1 MATRHARNVL
11 TAFLVCFTAAGAS
24 GSMEGLQVIDPAK
37 ATNEFGEDMLWYDIQ
52 ELDLEGKGWGDTA
65 HLYDRLPRS
74 TKTGEPGQF
83 WGLVEDSAGM
93 CVRFVTDSPRIG
105 GRWTLRS
112 SNLAMPHMPA
122 TGVSGLDLYVNDNGT
137 WRWIGAGRPATG
149 MTHQAV
155 LAEGIPE
162 GSHEFMVYLPL
173 YNGVESVQ
181 IGIEPSAKLAKGPAY
196 PAGREKPIL
205 FWGTS
210 ILQGGCA
217 SRPGMA
223 YPAIVGRML
232 MRPTINLGFSGNGKM
247 QPEVVDALTRLDAA
261 AFVIDCCPNMDADLI
276 MERTIPLVTALR
288 KAWPDTP
295 IVLVENV
302 KYQAGA
308 FLPKKREAYEVKN
321 KAFRAQYEQLA
332 ADGVK
337 GLHYVPCDDLFGH
350 DGEATVDGTHATDLG
365 FLRIAE
371 VIAPVLQGI
380 LGE

>member
-162 GSHEFMVYLPL
+162 GSH
-173 YNGVESVQ
+173 
-181 IGIEPSAKLAKGPAY
+181 
-196 PAGREKPIL
+196 
-205 FWGTS
+205 
-210 ILQGGCA
+210 
-217 SRPGMA
+217 
-223 YPAIVGRML
+223 
-232 MRPTINLGFSGNGKM
+232 
-247 QPEVVDALTRLDAA
+247 
-261 AFVIDCCPNMDADLI
+261 
-276 MERTIPLVTALR
+276 
-288 KAWPDTP
+288 
-295 IVLVENV
+295 
-302 KYQAGA
+302 
-308 FLPKKREAYEVKN
+308 
-321 KAFRAQYEQLA
+321 
-332 ADGVK
+332 
-337 GLHYVPCDDLFGH
+337 
-350 DGEATVDGTHATDLG
+350 
-365 FLRIAE
+365 
-371 VIAPVLQGI
+371 
-380 LGE
+380 